1 MKFRYLFSIVLA
13 VVLFAGCYDEDEI
26 VPTEGEEQMYS
37 LPQGNH
43 DYDNDIVKW
52 FEDYGFYTI
61 YDYNIGDL
69 YWANTAWEELI
80 APNIGGRYVA
90 KQADPKYVGPML
102 KLFKEFFLD
111 YYSEEQ
117 LKKYMPLKV
126 FLCSELWEWKAGW
139 AARGDSARIWV
150 HSGYDNIAINGAS
163 VEIDTIGEAL
173 KTEFMKDINKMF
185 IGKLI
190 NAEEI
195 IAPESFK
202 KVSLYVVKTYNNKWL
217 PPVNDFTAGNMFGAT
232 ESLFRDGYLN
242 IQTVKKDYS
251 KEQCQLNDF
260 YYYMD
265 MVMSYSMAELEQEEA
280 YWDKQHDDGRS
291 YNGTDIDFRGILYE
305 KRSFTKVRQKYEIL
319 VKFIEE
325 DLGINLDRI
334 RFPERFVTEE
344 KEK

>member
-1 MKFRYLFSIVLA
+1 MKFRYLFFIVLA
-13 VVLFAGCYDEDEI
+13 AVLFAGCYDEDEI
-26 VPTEGEEQMYS
+26 VPTEGNEQMYV

-43 DYDNDIVKW
+43 DYDKDIVKW

-69 YWANTAWEELI
+69 YWANTGWDELV
-80 APNIGGRYVA
+80 APNVGGRLAA
-90 KQADPKYVGPML
+90 KQADPEYVGKML

-111 YYSEEQ
+111 YYSDEQ
-117 LKKYMPLKV
+117 LKNYMPLKV

-139 AARGDSARIWV
+139 AAREDSTRIWL
-150 HSGYDNIAINGAS
+150 HSGYDHIAINGAS
-163 VEIDTIGEAL
+163 VEIDTVGEAL
-173 KTEFMKDINKMF
+173 KTEFMKEINKMF

-190 NAEEI
+190 NAGEI

-202 KVSLYVVKTYNNKWL
+202 KVSLYVAKTYNNKWL
-217 PPVNDFTAGNMFGAT
+217 PPVNDFTAGDMFGAT

-251 KEQCQLNDF
+251 KEQSQLNDF

-265 MVMSYSMAELEQEEA
+265 MVMSYSMAELEQENA
-280 YWDKQHDDGRS
+280 YWDQNDGGLS

-334 RFPERFVTEE
+334 RFPERFVPEE